1 MAGNSGSE
9 EKSQPASDKKLRE
22 ARQKGQVSK
31 SQDMVSAVVLLG
43 CSVCIAFLAGIAE
56 SRVRGLL
63 DLAATIYVEP
73 FATVWPRLLNSAQQ
87 VLLRTALPIL
97 GVTVVCVILTNIITM
112 RGMVFSGEPIKP
124 EFSRINPVEGA
135 KRIFSMRNF
144 IEFLKSLVKVVVLS
158 VAFYVVGRIALQA
171 LMESSRCGAGCIE
184 SVFFLLLK
192 PLVATVLLTYLV
204 IGGVDLLLQ
213 RWLFQREMRMTRSEQ
228 KRERKDMDG
237 DPLIKRERQR
247 QRREMQALS
256 SRKVGIAHAT
266 LMIGSE
272 DGWLV
277 GVRYVRG
284 ETPVPVLVCMAMGED
299 AQALLAQSTS
309 LGVPLSP
316 DARLAAEIAK
326 RAVKGEPI
334 PANTFQPVADA
345 LVAARL
351 I

>member
-1 MAGNSGSE
+1 MAGDSGSE

-31 SQDMVSAVVLLG
+31 SQDLVSAVVLLG
-43 CSVCIAFLAGIAE
+43 CTVCIAFLAAIAE
-56 SRVRGLL
+56 SRVRALI

-73 FATVWPRLLNSAQQ
+73 FETVWPRLLESAEQ

-97 GVTVVCVILTNIITM
+97 GVTVVCVILTNIVAM
-112 RGMVFSGEPIKP
+112 RGMLFSVEPVKP
-124 EFSRINPVEGA
+124 DIARINPVEGA

-144 IEFLKSLVKVVVLS
+144 IEFLKSLFKVLVLS

-184 SVFFLLLK
+184 SVFMLLLK
-192 PLVATVLLTYLV
+192 PLVATVVITYLL
-204 IGGVDLLLQ
+204 IGIVDVLLQ

-247 QRREMQALS
+247 QRREMQSLG
-256 SRKVGIAHAT
+256 SRKVGIAHAS
-266 LMIGSE
+266 LMIGGE

-284 ETPVPVLVCMAMGED
+284 ETPVPVLVCSASAAEAKAM
-299 AQALLAQSTS
+299 LAQSVS
-309 LGVPLSP
+309 LGLPRSP
-316 DARLAAEIAK
+316 DQALASEIAR

-334 PANTFQPVADA
+334 PANTFQQVADA